1 MNKVRSFFPTGS
13 FLLVLLLLA
22 ACQPAIEGTPTP
34 SQDSDRELSNAQT
47 AQSTDTPSSNSND
60 EDRSEDETSIAPTED
75 IRESSGDEADEAME
89 EGAAETAGGDAILA
103 EPTEERD
110 IKTGPISDEEA
121 RELMDQLSGRDPDLI
136 QEAMVR
142 IVSQSDQR
150 FISVLIE
157 LYRGNQIGLVI
168 VPADLIVFNLQ
179 LLSGQEFGLEWDDW
193 IEWYGGT
200 DLEPPPGFTTWKGEM
215 LSRIDPGFGEFLQ
228 DDFPSDIRVE
238 EIQWGGVR
246 VDGIPALD
254 QAEMVPADD
263 PITTYLS
270 PEDAVFGLS
279 INGDSRAYP
288 LKILD
293 WHEMANDVVGGVPVS
308 IAYCTLCGAAVAYD
322 GRASDGET
330 YDFGSSGFLF
340 RSNKLMYDRQTRTL
354 WNQLTGKPVLGTLV
368 ETDVRLDLLPI
379 VLTTWDDWRTLHPET
394 QVLHVDTGFARN
406 YETGAAY
413 GDYFSSEFTMFPVW
427 QRDEQLATK
436 DQVFALSVDDQPK
449 AYPLEILT
457 EVGVVNDEHAG
468 LSLVLVAGDSQIEI
482 DGVSRRAGSVT
493 YSPGA
498 TVRVFESDGKRFE
511 ASETPQVLL
520 DEAGQRWEITEDGL
534 VSEAG
539 EMLPRYPGH
548 LAYWFGWYAFFP
560 ETAVYELN

>member
-1 MNKVRSFFPTGS
+1 MVI
-13 FLLVLLLLA
+13 LLFV
-22 ACQPAIEGTPTP
+22 ACQPAPEGTPSAEIESDVSEQQESVTP
-34 SQDSDRELSNAQT
+34 PSETASDDNMDEPTEASQSPSPTSAESNE
-47 AQSTDTPSSNSND
+47 SD
-60 EDRSEDETSIAPTED
+60 EDERETDNEIGAIDEGDETS
-75 IRESSGDEADEAME
+75 DEEEAE
-89 EGAAETAGGDAILA
+89 
-103 EPTEERD
+103 

-121 RELMDQLSGRDPDLI
+121 AQLMQDLIGTDPDLI
-136 QEAMVR
+136 QDALVR

-150 FISVLIE
+150 FVSVLIE
-157 LYRGNQIGLVI
+157 LFRGSQIGLVI
-168 VPADLIVFNLQ
+168 MPADLIVFNLQ
-179 LLSGQEFGLEWDDW
+179 ILSGEEFGLEWDDW

-228 DDFPSDIRVE
+228 DEFPSDIRVE

-254 QAEMVPADD
+254 QSEMVAADD

-354 WNQLTGKPVLGTLV
+354 WNQLTGKPVLGPLV
-368 ETDVRLDLLPI
+368 GTDVRLDVLPI
-379 VLTTWDDWRTLHPET
+379 VLTTWEDWRTLHPDT
-394 QVLHVDTGFARN
+394 QVLDVETGFPRN

-436 DQVFALSVDDQPK
+436 DQVFALSVNDQPK
-449 AYPLEILT
+449 AYPIESLT
-457 EVGVVNDEHAG
+457 EAGVINDEHAG
-468 LSLVLVAGDSQIEI
+468 LSLVLVAGDSRIEI
-482 DGVSRRAGSVT
+482 EGVSRRIGTVT

-498 TVRVFESDGKRFE
+498 TVRAYEADGKQFE
-511 ASETPQVLL
+511 ASETAGVLL
-520 DEAGQRWEITEDGL
+520 DEAGQRWEVTEDGL
-534 VSEAG
+534 LSEAG
-539 EMLPRYPGH
+539 ELLPRYPGH

-560 ETAVYELN
+560 ETALYDPS